1 MAAWPPRG
9 FTPCPSVVKISPR
22 LENLFAILHEDAG
35 LLVINKPAG
44 LVCHPTKGDEFSS
57 LISRARLYLDSS
69 LSAAAGGKGQL
80 PRPRERER
88 VAEGRVR
95 VKGETPFVAG
105 EVVPV
110 SPCLVNRLDRE
121 TSGIVVVA
129 KNSAIAGEL
138 GKIWESRAVQ
148 KEYLAIVH
156 GRVRDDHGLIDAPLG
171 KDEQSQVAVKDC
183 VRPDGA
189 PAQTEFWVESRF
201 SRYIVPCDGGNRQDE
216 KRQCDGGKFS
226 LSARPA
232 GGEGR
237 GEVGLPSALD
247 SRLSTHFSL
256 LRLIPRTGRKHQIRI
271 HLAHLGHPIVGD
283 KLYGGD
289 EDLYLALV
297 ENRLTPEQ
305 RARLILPNHALHA
318 RTVRFLWRGRP
329 MEFACEPEPW
339 FADFLNHG

>member
-1 MAAWPPRG
+1 MLRVESWSIVC
-9 FTPCPSVVKISPR
+9 FVVKIPPR
-22 LENLFAILHEDAG
+22 LENQFDILHEDAG

-57 LISRARLYLDSS
+57 LISRVRLYLKPSTLNLQPS
-69 LSAAAGGKGQL
+69 THLI
-80 PRPRERER
+80 
-88 VAEGRVR
+88 
-95 VKGETPFVAG
+95 
-105 EVVPV
+105 
-110 SPCLVNRLDRE
+110 NRLDRE

-129 KNSAIAGEL
+129 KNSKLAGEL
-138 GKIWESRAVQ
+138 GKIWEARAVE

-156 GRVRDDHGLIDAPLG
+156 GHVRDDHGLIDAPLG
-171 KDEQSQVAVKDC
+171 KDEQSKVAVKDC

-189 PAQTEFWVESRF
+189 PAQTKFRVERRF
-201 SRYIVPCDGGNRQDE
+201 SRYIVPCDGENRQDE
-216 KRQCDGGKFS
+216 RWQCDGGKFS

-247 SRLSTHFSL
+247 SRLSTQFSL

-305 RARLILPNHALHA
+305 LARLILPHQALHA
-318 RTVRFLWRGRP
+318 CAVRFLWRGQP
-329 MEFACEPEPW
+329 MEFSCAPEPW
-339 FADFLNHG
+339 FLEFASTG